1 MPRIPETE
9 DTSRGFVSIA
19 AIELATDRS
28 KLFALYLLYVYI
40 RLIVYYR
47 VVIGLVLVLE
57 FGLELW
63 IRIGDLIRCF
73 IDIVIT
79 LKILNQV

>member
-1 MPRIPETE
+1 MQL
-9 DTSRGFVSIA
+9 S
-19 AIELATDRS
+19 IELATDRS